1 MNNLVNTIEIYSDL
15 MTSNNHEKE
24 NLKEY
29 LIENIKDKS
38 FRNEF
43 VNEINDFISSPYF
56 SFLESSYKSTINE
69 LIKNINEQFK
79 EKHILNKNL
88 KGKVYESAITLE
100 QYATLLDKLHVKDM
114 DNIFIYDIKEKN
126 NFINE
131 GKVGILLNSDNE
143 VNIIDIPVIDI
154 PVSINDPLQM
164 KIIEEQI
171 ASIIT
176 QENIKENQYENEQFE
191 QENDDLE
198 I

>member
-56 SFLESSYKSTINE
+56 SFLESNYKSTINE

-88 KGKVYESAITLE
+88 KGIVYESAITLG

-143 VNIIDIPVIDI
+143 VSIIDI

-176 QENIKENQYENEQFE
+176 QENIKENQYENVQFE

>member
-88 KGKVYESAITLE
+88 KGIVYESAITLG

-114 DNIFIYDIKEKN
+114 DNIFIYDIKEKI

-131 GKVGILLNSDNE
+131 GKVGILLNLDNG
-143 VNIIDIPVIDI
+143 VNIIDI

-164 KIIEEQI
+164 KIVEEQI
-171 ASIIT
+171 TSIIV
-176 QENIKENQYENEQFE
+176 QENIREEHYKNEQEE
-191 QENDDLE
+191 QEDNILE

>member
-69 LIKNINEQFK
+69 LIKNNNCLFIAESFLSKTSLAKILFYFSSSGFLLLKYVLHLFK
-79 EKHILNKNL
+79 
-88 KGKVYESAITLE
+88 
-100 QYATLLDKLHVKDM
+100 
-114 DNIFIYDIKEKN
+114 
-126 NFINE
+126 
-131 GKVGILLNSDNE
+131 
-143 VNIIDIPVIDI
+143 
-154 PVSINDPLQM
+154 
-164 KIIEEQI
+164 
-171 ASIIT
+171 
-176 QENIKENQYENEQFE
+176 
-191 QENDDLE
+191 
-198 I
+198 

>member
-56 SFLESSYKSTINE
+56 SFLESNYKSTINE

-88 KGKVYESAITLE
+88 KGIVYESAITLG

-131 GKVGILLNSDNE
+131 GKVGILLNLDNG
-143 VNIIDIPVIDI
+143 VNIIDIPV
-154 PVSINDPLQM
+154 SIIDPLQM
-164 KIIEEQI
+164 KIVEEQI
-171 ASIIT
+171 TSIIV
-176 QENIKENQYENEQFE
+176 QENIREEHYTNEQEE
-191 QENDDLE
+191 QEDNILE

>member
-79 EKHILNKNL
+79 EKHVLNKNL
-88 KGKVYESAITLE
+88 KGIVYESAITLG

-114 DNIFIYDIKEKN
+114 DIFIYDIKEKN

-143 VNIIDIPVIDI
+143 VNIIDIPV
-154 PVSINDPLQM
+154 SINDPLQM
-164 KIIEEQI
+164 KIVEEQI
-171 ASIIT
+171 TSIIV
-176 QENIKENQYENEQFE
+176 QENIREEHYTNEQKE
-191 QENDDLE
+191 QEDNILE

>member
-15 MTSNNHEKE
+15 MTSNAHEKE

-56 SFLESSYKSTINE
+56 SFLESNYKSTINE

-88 KGKVYESAITLE
+88 KGIVYESAITLG
-100 QYATLLDKLHVKDM
+100 QYATLLDKLHIKDI

-131 GKVGILLNSDNE
+131 GKVGILLNSNNE
-143 VNIIDIPVIDI
+143 FNIIDI

-164 KIIEEQI
+164 NIVEEQI

-176 QENIKENQYENEQFE
+176 QENIKENQYKNEQFE

>member
-56 SFLESSYKSTINE
+56 SFLESNYKSTINE

-79 EKHILNKNL
+79 EKLILNKNL
-88 KGKVYESAITLE
+88 KGIVYESAITLG

-131 GKVGILLNSDNE
+131 GKVGILLNLDNG
-143 VNIIDIPVIDI
+143 VNIIDI

-164 KIIEEQI
+164 KIVEEQI
-171 ASIIT
+171 TSIIV
-176 QENIKENQYENEQFE
+176 QENIREEHYKNEQEE
-191 QENDDLE
+191 QEDNILE

>member
-15 MTSNNHEKE
+15 MTSNAHEKE

-56 SFLESSYKSTINE
+56 SFLESNYKSTINE

-88 KGKVYESAITLE
+88 KGIVYESAITLG

-131 GKVGILLNSDNE
+131 GKVGILLNLDNG
-143 VNIIDIPVIDI
+143 VNIIDI

-164 KIIEEQI
+164 KIVEEQI
-171 ASIIT
+171 TSIIV
-176 QENIKENQYENEQFE
+176 QENTREEHYTNEQEE
-191 QENDDLE
+191 QEDNILE

>member
-15 MTSNNHEKE
+15 MTSNAHEKE

-56 SFLESSYKSTINE
+56 SFLESNYKSTINE

-79 EKHILNKNL
+79 EKRILNKNL
-88 KGKVYESAITLE
+88 KGIVYESAITLG

-131 GKVGILLNSDNE
+131 GKVGILLNLDNG
-143 VNIIDIPVIDI
+143 VNIIDI

-164 KIIEEQI
+164 KIVEEQI
-171 ASIIT
+171 TSIIV
-176 QENIKENQYENEQFE
+176 QENIREEHYTNEQEE
-191 QENDDLE
+191 QEDNILE

>member
-56 SFLESSYKSTINE
+56 SFLESNYKSTINE

-88 KGKVYESAITLE
+88 KGIVYESAITLG
-100 QYATLLDKLHVKDM
+100 QCATLLDKLHVKDM

-143 VNIIDIPVIDI
+143 VNIIDIPV
-154 PVSINDPLQM
+154 SINDPLQM

-176 QENIKENQYENEQFE
+176 QENIKENQYENVQFE

>member
-56 SFLESSYKSTINE
+56 SFLESNYKSTINE

-88 KGKVYESAITLE
+88 KGIVYESAITLG

-131 GKVGILLNSDNE
+131 GKVGILLNLDNG
-143 VNIIDIPVIDI
+143 VNIIDI

-164 KIIEEQI
+164 KIVEEQI

-176 QENIKENQYENEQFE
+176 QENIKENQYENVQFE

>member
-15 MTSNNHEKE
+15 MTSNAHEKE

-56 SFLESSYKSTINE
+56 SFLESNYKSTINE

-88 KGKVYESAITLE
+88 KGIVYESAITLG

-143 VNIIDIPVIDI
+143 VNIIDIPV
-154 PVSINDPLQM
+154 SINDPLQM

-176 QENIKENQYENEQFE
+176 QENIKENQYENVQFE

>member
-56 SFLESSYKSTINE
+56 SFLESNYKSTINE

-88 KGKVYESAITLE
+88 KGIVYKSAITLG

-143 VNIIDIPVIDI
+143 VNIIDIPV
-154 PVSINDPLQM
+154 SINDPLQM

-176 QENIKENQYENEQFE
+176 QENIKENQYENVQFE

>member
-56 SFLESSYKSTINE
+56 SFLESNYKSTINE

-88 KGKVYESAITLE
+88 KGIVYESAITLG

-143 VNIIDIPVIDI
+143 VNIIDIPV
-154 PVSINDPLQM
+154 SINDPLQV

-176 QENIKENQYENEQFE
+176 QENIKENQYENVQFE

>member
-56 SFLESSYKSTINE
+56 SFLESNYKSTINE

-88 KGKVYESAITLE
+88 KGIVYESAITLG

-131 GKVGILLNSDNE
+131 GKVGILLNLDNG
-143 VNIIDIPVIDI
+143 VNIIDI

-164 KIIEEQI
+164 KIVEEQI
-171 ASIIT
+171 TSIIV
-176 QENIKENQYENEQFE
+176 QENIREEHYTNKQEE
-191 QENDDLE
+191 QEDNILE

>member
-43 VNEINDFISSPYF
+43 VKEINDFISSPYF
-56 SFLESSYKSTINE
+56 SFLESNYKSTINE

-88 KGKVYESAITLE
+88 KGIVYESAITLG

-131 GKVGILLNSDNE
+131 GKVGILLNLDNG
-143 VNIIDIPVIDI
+143 VNIIDI

-164 KIIEEQI
+164 KIVEEQI
-171 ASIIT
+171 TSIIV
-176 QENIKENQYENEQFE
+176 QENIREEHYTNEQEE
-191 QENDDLE
+191 QEDNILE

>member
-56 SFLESSYKSTINE
+56 SFLESNYKSTINE

-88 KGKVYESAITLE
+88 KGILYEIAITLG

-143 VNIIDIPVIDI
+143 VNIIDIPV
-154 PVSINDPLQM
+154 SINDPLQM

>member
-56 SFLESSYKSTINE
+56 SFLESNYKSTINE

-88 KGKVYESAITLE
+88 KGIVYESAITLG

-131 GKVGILLNSDNE
+131 GKIGILLNLDNG
-143 VNIIDIPVIDI
+143 VNIIDI

-164 KIIEEQI
+164 KIVEEQI
-171 ASIIT
+171 TSIIV
-176 QENIKENQYENEQFE
+176 QENIREEHYTNEQEE
-191 QENDDLE
+191 QEDNILE

>member
-56 SFLESSYKSTINE
+56 SFLESNYKSTINE

-88 KGKVYESAITLE
+88 KGIVYESAITLG

-131 GKVGILLNSDNE
+131 GKVGILLNLDNG
-143 VNIIDIPVIDI
+143 VNIIDI
-154 PVSINDPLQM
+154 PVSINDTLQM
-164 KIIEEQI
+164 KTVEEQI

-176 QENIKENQYENEQFE
+176 QENIKENQYENVQFE

>member
-56 SFLESSYKSTINE
+56 SFLESNYKSTINE

-88 KGKVYESAITLE
+88 KGIVYESAITLG

-131 GKVGILLNSDNE
+131 GKVGILLNSDNG
-143 VNIIDIPVIDI
+143 VNIIDI

-176 QENIKENQYENEQFE
+176 QENIKENQYENVQFE

>member
-43 VNEINDFISSPYF
+43 VNEINDFISSHYF

-143 VNIIDIPVIDI
+143 VNIIDIPV
-154 PVSINDPLQM
+154 SINDPLQM

>member
-15 MTSNNHEKE
+15 ITSNNHEKE

-56 SFLESSYKSTINE
+56 SFLESNYKSTINE

-88 KGKVYESAITLE
+88 KGIVYESAITLG

-131 GKVGILLNSDNE
+131 GKIGILLNSDNE
-143 VNIIDIPVIDI
+143 VNIIDIPV
-154 PVSINDPLQM
+154 SINDPLQM
-164 KIIEEQI
+164 KIVEEQI
-171 ASIIT
+171 TSIIV
-176 QENIKENQYENEQFE
+176 QENIREEHYTNEQEE
-191 QENDDLE
+191 QEDNILE

>member
-15 MTSNNHEKE
+15 MTSNAHEKE

-56 SFLESSYKSTINE
+56 SFLESNYKSTINE

-88 KGKVYESAITLE
+88 KGIVYESAITLG

-143 VNIIDIPVIDI
+143 VNIIDIPV
-154 PVSINDPLQM
+154 SINDPLQM

>member
-88 KGKVYESAITLE
+88 KGIVYESAITLG

-131 GKVGILLNSDNE
+131 GKVGILLNLDNG
-143 VNIIDIPVIDI
+143 VNIIDI

-164 KIIEEQI
+164 KIVEEQI
-171 ASIIT
+171 TSIIV
-176 QENIKENQYENEQFE
+176 QENIREEHYKNEQ
-191 QENDDLE
+191 
-198 I
+198 

>member
-15 MTSNNHEKE
+15 MTSNAHEKE

-56 SFLESSYKSTINE
+56 SFLESNYKSTINE

-88 KGKVYESAITLE
+88 KGIVYESAITLG
-100 QYATLLDKLHVKDM
+100 QYTTLLDKLHVKDM

-131 GKVGILLNSDNE
+131 GKVGILLNLDNG
-143 VNIIDIPVIDI
+143 VNIIDI

-164 KIIEEQI
+164 KIVEEQI
-171 ASIIT
+171 TSIIV
-176 QENIKENQYENEQFE
+176 QENIREEHYTNEQEE
-191 QENDDLE
+191 QEDNILE

>member
-56 SFLESSYKSTINE
+56 SFLESNYKSTINE

-88 KGKVYESAITLE
+88 KGIVYKSAITLG

-126 NFINE
+126 NFVNE
-131 GKVGILLNSDNE
+131 GKVGILLNLDNG
-143 VNIIDIPVIDI
+143 VNIIDI

-164 KIIEEQI
+164 KIVEEQI
-171 ASIIT
+171 TSIIV
-176 QENIKENQYENEQFE
+176 QENIREEHYTNEQEE
-191 QENDDLE
+191 QEDNILE

>member
-38 FRNEF
+38 FRDEF

-56 SFLESSYKSTINE
+56 SFLESNYKSTINE

-88 KGKVYESAITLE
+88 KGIVYESAITFG

-143 VNIIDIPVIDI
+143 VNIIDIPV
-154 PVSINDPLQM
+154 SINDPLQM

-176 QENIKENQYENEQFE
+176 QENIKENQYENVQFE

>member
-1 MNNLVNTIEIYSDL
+1 MPIYLPAPEVNCSKGLPKLSIYKIPMGSDSEASI
-15 MTSNNHEKE
+15 T
-24 NLKEY
+24 
-29 LIENIKDKS
+29 
-38 FRNEF
+38 
-43 VNEINDFISSPYF
+43 
-56 SFLESSYKSTINE
+56 
-69 LIKNINEQFK
+69 IKNINEQFK

-88 KGKVYESAITLE
+88 KGIVYESAITLG

-143 VNIIDIPVIDI
+143 VNIIDIPV
-154 PVSINDPLQM
+154 SINDPLQM

>member
-43 VNEINDFISSPYF
+43 VNEINDFISSTYF

-131 GKVGILLNSDNE
+131 GKVGILLNLDNE
-143 VNIIDIPVIDI
+143 VNIIDI

>member
-1 MNNLVNTIEIYSDL
+1 MNNLVNTIEIYSDS

-56 SFLESSYKSTINE
+56 SFLESNYKSTINE

-88 KGKVYESAITLE
+88 KGIVYESAITLG

-131 GKVGILLNSDNE
+131 GKVGILLNLDNG
-143 VNIIDIPVIDI
+143 VNIIDI

-164 KIIEEQI
+164 KTVEEQI

-176 QENIKENQYENEQFE
+176 QENIKENQYENVQFE

>member
-15 MTSNNHEKE
+15 MTSNAHEKE

-56 SFLESSYKSTINE
+56 SFLESNYKSTINE

-88 KGKVYESAITLE
+88 KGIVYESAITLG

-126 NFINE
+126 NFFNE
-131 GKVGILLNSDNE
+131 GKIGILLNLDNG
-143 VNIIDIPVIDI
+143 VNIIDI

-164 KIIEEQI
+164 KIVEEQI
-171 ASIIT
+171 TSIIV
-176 QENIKENQYENEQFE
+176 QENIREEHYTNEQEE
-191 QENDDLE
+191 QEDNILE

>member
-15 MTSNNHEKE
+15 MTCNKHEKE

-29 LIENIKDKS
+29 IIENIKNKS

-43 VNEINDFISSPYF
+43 LNEINDFVSSPYF

-69 LIKNINEQFK
+69 LIKNINDQFK
-79 EKHILNKNL
+79 EKHILNENL
-88 KGKVYESAITLE
+88 KGKVYESEITFE
-100 QYATLLDKLHVKDM
+100 QYVTLLNKLHIKDM
-114 DNIFIYDIKEKN
+114 DNIFIYDINEKN

-143 VNIIDIPVIDI
+143 VNIIDIPV
-154 PVSINDPLQM
+154 SINDPLQM
-164 KIIEEQI
+164 KIVEGQI
-171 ASIIT
+171 TFVIM
-176 QENIKENQYENEQFE
+176 QENIREEQYKNEQEE
-191 QENDDLE
+191 QEDNIIE

>member
-56 SFLESSYKSTINE
+56 SFLESNYKSTINE

-88 KGKVYESAITLE
+88 KGIVYESAITLG

-131 GKVGILLNSDNE
+131 GKVGILLNLDNG
-143 VNIIDIPVIDI
+143 VNIIDI

-164 KIIEEQI
+164 KIVEEQI
-171 ASIIT
+171 TSIIV
-176 QENIKENQYENEQFE
+176 QENIREEHYTNEQEE
-191 QENDDLE
+191 QENNILE

>member
-1 MNNLVNTIEIYSDL
+1 MNNLVNTIEIYSSL
-15 MTSNNHEKE
+15 MTSNNREKE

-79 EKHILNKNL
+79 EKHILNNNL
-88 KGKVYESAITLE
+88 KGIVYESAITLG

-131 GKVGILLNSDNE
+131 GKVGILLNLDNG
-143 VNIIDIPVIDI
+143 VNIIDI

-164 KIIEEQI
+164 KIVEEQI
-171 ASIIT
+171 TSIIV
-176 QENIKENQYENEQFE
+176 QENIKEEHYTNEQEE
-191 QENDDLE
+191 QEDNILE

>member
-56 SFLESSYKSTINE
+56 SFLESSYKTTINE
-69 LIKNINEQFK
+69 LIKNINEQLK

-100 QYATLLDKLHVKDM
+100 LYATLLDKLHVKDM

-131 GKVGILLNSDNE
+131 GKVGILLNLDNE
-143 VNIIDIPVIDI
+143 VNIIDI
-154 PVSINDPLQM
+154 PVSINDPLQT
-164 KIIEEQI
+164 KIVEEQI
-171 ASIIT
+171 TFIIM
-176 QENIKENQYENEQFE
+176 QENIREEQYKNEQEE
-191 QENDDLE
+191 QEDNILE

>member
-15 MTSNNHEKE
+15 MTSNAHEKE

-56 SFLESSYKSTINE
+56 SFLESNYKSTINE

-88 KGKVYESAITLE
+88 KGIVYESAITLG

-131 GKVGILLNSDNE
+131 GKVGILLNLDNG
-143 VNIIDIPVIDI
+143 VNIIDI

-164 KIIEEQI
+164 KIVEEQI
-171 ASIIT
+171 TSIIV
-176 QENIKENQYENEQFE
+176 QENIREEHYTNEQEE
-191 QENDDLE
+191 QEDNILE